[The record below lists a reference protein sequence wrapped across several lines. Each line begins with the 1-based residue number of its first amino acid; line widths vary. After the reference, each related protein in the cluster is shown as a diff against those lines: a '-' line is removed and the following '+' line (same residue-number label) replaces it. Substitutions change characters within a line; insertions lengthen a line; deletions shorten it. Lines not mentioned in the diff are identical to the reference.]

1 MSQLH
6 HTYITKL
13 KYFTPYNMNKTIKK
27 ILPSSYPWISIDNLA
42 NRNKEIIFSASSSFS
57 FSIFHF
63 KTSSKFSSQIFWSV
77 TFLLENTRIYT
88 NSTPT
93 KKILLSPAKNQ
104 FFGQR
109 ALKLRCVKRYNLS
122 DKCVLKLKLK
132 LSRIKAWLCLNPIKT
147 T

>member
-27 ILPSSYPWISIDNLA
+27 ILPSSYPWISIDNLL
-42 NRNKEIIFSASSSFS
+42 FSASSSFS

-63 KTSSKFSSQIFWSV
+63 KTSSKFSSQIFRSV
-77 TFLLENTRIYT
+77 TFLLENTGIYT

-93 KKILLSPAKNQ
+93 KKILLSPAKKQ

-132 LSRIKAWLCLNPIKT
+132 LSRIKVWLCLNPIKT